1 MQTRTLG
8 RTGLTVSEIGVCLPV
23 GPAREEVL
31 RRALDL
37 GGRVFWSETPVEA
50 PVVLPSAAT
59 GGYGVVRYN
68 LLEQAKANTEIS
80 SLRAAGQGVVA
91 MNVLAGG
98 ALAGDPGR
106 YAGRIRKSSF
116 LVPSESPIPNVEPP
130 RP

>member
-8 RTGLTVSEIGVCLPV
+8 RTGLTVSGIGVCLPG

-68 LLEQAKANTEIS
+68 LLEQAKANTEI
-80 SLRAAGQGVVA
+80 
-91 MNVLAGG
+91 
-98 ALAGDPGR
+98 
-106 YAGRIRKSSF
+106 
-116 LVPSESPIPNVEPP
+116 
-130 RP
+130 